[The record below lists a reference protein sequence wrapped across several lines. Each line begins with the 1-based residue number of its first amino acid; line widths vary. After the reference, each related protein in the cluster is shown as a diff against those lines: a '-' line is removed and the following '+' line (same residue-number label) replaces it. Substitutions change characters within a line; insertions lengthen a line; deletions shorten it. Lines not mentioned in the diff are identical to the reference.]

1 MHSGDSG
8 TLLLHEPPPPTSDT
22 FREIPSANTF
32 CEIPGGDTFRELP
45 DPAHPSDDYGGHPAL
60 AGNFG
65 GAGGGV
71 GNAGAAA
78 AAEPSDYEAALASA
92 MREPSG

>member
-22 FREIPSANTF
+22 FREIPSASTF
-32 CEIPGGDTFRELP
+32 REIPSGDTFRELP
-45 DPAHPSDDYGGHPAL
+45 DPAQPSDGYEGHPAL
-60 AGNFG
+60 AGNFV

-78 AAEPSDYEAALASA
+78 AAESSDYEAALASA
-92 MREPSG
+92 KREPSG